1 MTTKNEKHLFEIFD
15 RQIKNIDDAK
25 QFIRNLKR
33 YDLLF
38 HFDDDIYD
46 CLQEQASFELL
57 KVIDSRVNEIYENP
71 FLVDWGECECP
82 LGYVLELLKEDDSKV
97 SNEVMFSSKV
107 I

>member
-25 QFIRNLKR
+25 QFIRNLKS

-46 CLQEQASFELL
+46 CLQKEASFELL
-57 KVIDSRVNEIYENP
+57 KVIDNNVDKIYENK
-71 FLVDWGECECP
+71 FDWKDCGCP
-82 LGYVLELLKEDDSKV
+82 IGYVLELLKEDDSKV
-97 SNEVMFSSKV
+97 SNEVMFSPKV